1 MFDIIGR
8 ALKHPIDY
16 STIGRVTTLQFRERI
31 QESENT
37 YSFIFTA
44 SKLPDWK
51 AGQHAIFT
59 LPGKRVADPNAG
71 ARASKTW
78 RPFSVASAP
87 HECEIR
93 IGTIIPPEPSS
104 FKRGLMSLRPGE
116 PARMYGPYGE
126 LYIRPSMQKV
136 VAVAGGIGI
145 TPFRSIIA
153 DMACEG
159 KDIDFHLIYSAKADH
174 VYKSEL
180 DDWKAKL
187 PHLRITYTHTPEE
200 VNAELEKEVAAG
212 DGTYFMLSGA
222 PGMIEALRRSLRER
236 RVPHARIIHDPFK
249 GY

>member
-1 MFDIIGR
+1 MLDILSR
-8 ALKHPIDY
+8 ALRHPIDY
-16 STIGRVTTLQFRERI
+16 SAIRHVTTLRFKERI
-31 QESENT
+31 QENENT

-44 SKLPDWK
+44 PKLPDWK

-59 LPGKRVADPNAG
+59 LPGKKVGPNAQ
-71 ARASKTW
+71 ARAGKTW

-87 HECEIR
+87 HELMVR

-104 FKRGLMSLRPGE
+104 FKQGLMSLRPDE

-126 LYIRPSMQKV
+126 LYLRPNMKKV

-153 DMACEG
+153 DMVSKG
-159 KDIDFHLIYSAKADH
+159 NNIDFHLIYSAKAEH

-187 PHLRITYTHTPEE
+187 PSLRITYTHTPEE
-200 VNAELEKEVAAG
+200 VNAELEKEVSGLDDA
-212 DGTYFMLSGA
+212 YFMLSGA

-236 RVPHARIIHDPFK
+236 RVPHTRIIHDPFK

>member
-1 MFDIIGR
+1 
-8 ALKHPIDY
+8 
-16 STIGRVTTLQFRERI
+16 
-31 QESENT
+31 
-37 YSFIFTA
+37 
-44 SKLPDWK
+44 
-51 AGQHAIFT
+51 
-59 LPGKRVADPNAG
+59 
-71 ARASKTW
+71 
-78 RPFSVASAP
+78 
-87 HECEIR
+87 
-93 IGTIIPPEPSS
+93 
-104 FKRGLMSLRPGE
+104 
-116 PARMYGPYGE
+116 
-126 LYIRPSMQKV
+126 MQKV